1 MDTFFTLLLLS
12 AVASVISQHVILQ
25 YHFVK
30 EEKTWGEAQNY
41 CRAHYQDLISIHS
54 AQQMETIRNISGVNN
69 EEALFVGEMGK
80 LNAVISNGGFQGVF
94 ECETRQSFLLEDK
107 TSGQREYHIS
117 SEERSWF
124 EALEI
129 CRRNYTDLT
138 SIHSPEQLQEIQSKI
153 GNKKIIPPPDDSI
166 ILYEK
171 KTWFEA
177 LEICRENYTD
187 LVSVCSQKELEEIK
201 NISGRT
207 SVWIR
212 LYRNVWQWSNGDL
225 ALFQNWNTG
234 EPDNA
239 GKDENCVGMWIRNPS
254 AGKWKDSRCSEE
266 TYFLC
271 SQDTT
276 PQFTTDATITTEK
289 EATSPS
295 PSGSTTLPETTSPS
309 TSGSPTPTEK
319 DISTITKTHTNQSK
333 YLLVKENKTWIEA
346 LNYCRTN
353 HTDLASIHNATAQT
367 EIEELAKT
375 SSGRGRVWIGLRRD
389 RLFGFLFWMDNHE
402 IEFSN
407 WGDGSK
413 GDPFSDHCRMI
424 DKEENFTWRFE
435 LKVKWQQ
442 FILQEVPADN
452 FSERSRYHFIQEKK
466 TWFEALEICRE
477 KYTDLVSVRSQKELE
492 EIKNISGTIR
502 IWIGLYRNVWQ
513 WSNGDPTL
521 FQNWNTGE
529 PDNAGKDENCVGMW
543 IRNPSAGKWKDS
555 RCSEETYFLC
565 YRGEN
570 PVIPSTP
577 AVTSEDKYILVKEN
591 KTWIEALNYCR
602 TNHTD
607 LASIPNATA
616 QMEIA
621 ELAKTSSGGGGV
633 WIGLRRDRLFGFWF
647 WMDDDESEYSNWGD
661 GSKGDPFS
669 DHCGMIDMEE
679 NFTWRFE
686 CCSTKLNFICY

>member
-1 MDTFFTLLLLS
+1 VEQSLYF
-12 AVASVISQHVILQ
+12 H
-25 YHFVK
+25 
-30 EEKTWGEAQNY
+30 N
-41 CRAHYQDLISIHS
+41 
-54 AQQMETIRNISGVNN
+54 
-69 EEALFVGEMGK
+69 
-80 LNAVISNGGFQGVF
+80 
-94 ECETRQSFLLEDK
+94 QSFLLEDK

-153 GNKKIIPPPDDSI
+153 GNKKVWIGLYRDEWLCGDPVNFTNWLSGQPNNAYVSQHCAVIFYKSSQWNAIRCTRTRSSVCFSDDSI

-271 SQDTT
+271 SQ
-276 PQFTTDATITTEK
+276 AE
-289 EATSPS
+289 
-295 PSGSTTLPETTSPS
+295 L
-309 TSGSPTPTEK
+309 
-319 DISTITKTHTNQSK
+319 
-333 YLLVKENKTWIEA
+333 LLVKENKTWIEA

-435 LKVKWQQ
+435 
-442 FILQEVPADN
+442 
-452 FSERSRYHFIQEKK
+452 
-466 TWFEALEICRE
+466 
-477 KYTDLVSVRSQKELE
+477 
-492 EIKNISGTIR
+492 
-502 IWIGLYRNVWQ
+502 
-513 WSNGDPTL
+513 
-521 FQNWNTGE
+521 
-529 PDNAGKDENCVGMW
+529 
-543 IRNPSAGKWKDS
+543 
-555 RCSEETYFLC
+555 
-565 YRGEN
+565 
-570 PVIPSTP
+570 
-577 AVTSEDKYILVKEN
+577 
-591 KTWIEALNYCR
+591 
-602 TNHTD
+602 
-607 LASIPNATA
+607 
-616 QMEIA
+616 
-621 ELAKTSSGGGGV
+621 
-633 WIGLRRDRLFGFWF
+633 
-647 WMDDDESEYSNWGD
+647 
-661 GSKGDPFS
+661 
-669 DHCGMIDMEE
+669 
-679 NFTWRFE
+679 
-686 CCSTKLNFICY
+686 CCLTKLNFICY